1 MDDSASA
8 SAYPQTR
15 GASLFDIGFSRVW
28 PRHAF
33 AGLVIVC
40 LAIGASAAW
49 SDQARAA
56 GKAESVVSTAVI
68 GSWPVDLHPLQG
80 DEFGHVMAKRF
91 VNRPLLEAGPGG
103 LTCVYCVS
111 VPSVADGSLRTVR
124 DSNGTWITIARYI
137 MRPDVRW
144 ADGVAM
150 TTADVAFTWDVL
162 TSTGRGLADSDQRI
176 INVKSI
182 QVIDERRF
190 DVVYTGSACS
200 DQLSVPP
207 LLPAHLEKP
216 IWQSNPA
223 EYFSNSLYRTKPGTP
238 GLYSGPY
245 RVVAADGTTLH
256 LEENIYWPGQK
267 PAYGKVDLLVPAN
280 QAALE
285 TAVRAGKVD
294 VFTTL
299 TFDVGSRLARDL
311 ANAYNAFYAPSD
323 FLVHLKVNFT
333 NPILSDLRV
342 RKALL
347 FSLNRDAL
355 VSSVLE
361 GKGTVAQS
369 LLSPFMPGY
378 APVSRYPFNLTK
390 ANQLLDVAGWVRG
403 RDGMRHN
410 ISGVPLRFELRYRGN
425 HPWPQLAPRLAE
437 AWQAVGAQVDLVE
450 DAALSGDAVDTT
462 QRYSGL
468 VGFSQSLEGGL
479 EAARFWFHSTMIPN
493 AANGKRGNNYFAV
506 RIKTLDDA
514 LDHLTQA
521 GCAVDP
527 RRDALTEVQKAY
539 ADDLPA
545 LPLWFGTVITLAN
558 KRIDGAVD
566 ARTFASAPVE
576 YWHPRL

>member
-1 MDDSASA
+1 M
-8 SAYPQTR
+8 
-15 GASLFDIGFSRVW
+15 FDIGFFRMRLNRVLGCLG
-28 PRHAF
+28 F
-33 AGLVIVC
+33 GFLVMVAGVHWC
-40 LAIGASAAW
+40 G
-49 SDQARAA
+49 QACATIKTERT
-56 GKAESVVSTAVI
+56 VSTAVI
-68 GSWPVDLHPLQG
+68 GSWPVNLHPLQG
-80 DEFGHVMAKRF
+80 DEFGHVTVKRF
-91 VNRPLLEAGPGG
+91 VNRPLLEVGPEG
-103 LTCVYCVS
+103 LTCIYCVS
-111 VPSVADGSLRTVR
+111 VPTETNGSLRTVR
-124 DSNGTWITIARYI
+124 NVDGTWRTVAHYVI
-137 MRPDVRW
+137 RPDARW
-144 ADGVAM
+144 GDGVAI

-162 TSTGRGLADSDQRI
+162 TNTGHGLADSDQRI
-176 INVKSI
+176 INVQSI
-182 QVIDERRF
+182 QIIDERQF
-190 DVVYTGSACS
+190 NVVYIGSACS

-207 LLPAHLEKP
+207 LIPAHLEKP
-216 IWQSNPA
+216 IWLNNPL
-223 EYFSNSLYRTKPGTP
+223 EYFSNSLYERKPGTP
-238 GLYSGPY
+238 GLYNGPY
-245 RVVAADGTTLH
+245 RVVATDGTALH
-256 LEENIYWPGQK
+256 LEKNTYWPGQK
-267 PAYGKVDLLVPAN
+267 PSYEKVDILVLAN
-280 QAALE
+280 QFALE

-299 TFDVGSRLARDL
+299 TFDVGNRLAKDL
-311 ANAYNAFYAPSD
+311 ANRYNAFYAPSD
-323 FLVHLKVNFT
+323 FLVHMKVNFT
-333 NPILSDLRV
+333 NPIFSDLRV

-347 FSLNRDAL
+347 FSLDRDAL
-355 VSSVLE
+355 VSSVLDK
-361 GKGTVAQS
+361 KGTVAQS

-378 APVSRYPFNLTK
+378 APVSRYPFDVAK
-390 ANQLLDVAGWVRG
+390 ANQLLDAAGWFRG
-403 RDGMRHN
+403 RDGMRYN
-410 ISGVPLRFELRYRGN
+410 ISGSPLRFELRYRGN

-527 RRDALTEVQKAY
+527 RREALTEVQKAY

-566 ARTFASAPVE
+566 ARSFASAPVE
-576 YWHPRL
+576 YWHPRP